1 MNYIQFVRYA
11 KSHTTK
17 KVFAM
22 VRGID
27 YVREDAVQVALHR
40 FARIFSDEHEKM
52 LERQPL
58 SQQPPEQLL
67 VKYYYLDEIVDTPF
81 QVTSASQFNVRV
93 LRWVPGLMKQDDAEE
108 LISLLKNLYRF
119 TVIVDPSEE
128 VFSFFQNVYG
138 KGSSGSLID
147 CGAGTFRQYGIIVNR
162 PYVKDIDIPDDI
174 AREIE
179 AYTSLQETLNLIHIV
194 EATGWE
200 QLTCERLDHLKLLWV
215 DPEKFLVEELFDK
228 GKYGVLPYYLR
239 TIDNVKFFRILLKE
253 LILRL
258 GVKTIKGASF
268 SKNAEDLELDNRTF
282 KWYRDELKNQ
292 DIRELYRRLFLTL
305 QLMRWG
311 GYENSVLLLLLY
323 W

>member
-11 KSHTTK
+11 NSYTAK
-17 KVFAM
+17 KVFAL

-40 FARIFSDEHEKM
+40 FTKILKDDYFQK
-52 LERQPL
+52 
-58 SQQPPEQLL
+58 LL
-67 VKYYYLDEIVDTPF
+67 VKYYYLNEIVDTPF

-93 LRWVPGLMKQDDAEE
+93 LRWVPGLLEQDDAEE
-108 LISLLKNLYRF
+108 VLALLKNLHRF

-128 VFSFFQNVYG
+128 VFSFFRNVYA
-138 KGSSGSLID
+138 KGSSGTLVD
-147 CGAGTFRQYGIIVNR
+147 CGAGTFRQLGIILGR
-162 PYVKDIDIPDDI
+162 PYVKGIDIPDDI
-174 AREIE
+174 SREIE
-179 AYTSLQETLNLIHIV
+179 AYTSLQETLNLIRTV
-194 EATGWE
+194 EATGWKE
-200 QLTCERLDHLKLLWV
+200 LTPERLDYLKLLWV

-239 TIDNVKFFRILLKE
+239 TIDNVKFFQILLKE
-253 LILRL
+253 LIRRL
-258 GVKTIKGASF
+258 SVKTIKGISF
-268 SKNAEDLELDNRTF
+268 SKNAEDLELDIETF
-282 KWYRDELKNQ
+282 KYYLRELKNQ